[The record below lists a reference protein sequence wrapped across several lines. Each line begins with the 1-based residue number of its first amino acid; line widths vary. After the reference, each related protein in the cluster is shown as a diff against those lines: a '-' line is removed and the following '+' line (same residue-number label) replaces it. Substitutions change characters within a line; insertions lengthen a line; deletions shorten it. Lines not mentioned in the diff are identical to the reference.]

1 MALRV
6 AVLADPGEAERP
18 APGTPLRVE
27 LRDTSLADA
36 PARTLHVAETAV
48 EAGTGPVLATVEL
61 PDAPPGATVW
71 AHAAVA
77 GAGRVSR
84 GDWVTTASHP
94 APSPEEAPA
103 RLEVTLRPV
112 R

>member
-6 AVLADPGEAERP
+6 AVLADPGAERP

-36 PARTLHVAETAV
+36 PARTLHVAEARV
-48 EAGTGPVLATVEL
+48 EPGEDPLLATVVL

-71 AHAAVA
+71 ARAAA
-77 GAGRVSR
+77 SGEDRVSR
-84 GDWVTTASHP
+84 GDWVTTAAHP
-94 APSPEEAPA
+94 VPSPEEAPA
-103 RLEVTLRPV
+103 RLEITVKPV